1 MLEKIKFVILFIIFL
16 PLTAQF
22 PGTALMPLK
31 EVRNV
36 FGGSGSEINNS
47 MVRTADGGYALAG
60 RTLSNDGDV
69 SGNHGGADFSI
80 VKFSSHG
87 NIEWKKTFGGSA
99 NDNPGTIIQ
108 TADGGYAI
116 IGTSLSNDGDVSGNH
131 GSSDIWLIKLNS
143 SGILQWQKTFG
154 GTKEETGSSIIQT
167 SDGGYTLAGHTN
179 SNNGDVTMNQ
189 GNFDFWVIKV
199 TSMGILQWQKTFGG
213 TGIEDLNSFIQTSDG
228 SYIMA
233 GNTSS
238 NDGNVSGNHGG
249 VDFWVVKINSTGTL
263 QWQKAF
269 GGTNGEIAYSIVQT
283 SDGGYTLA
291 GRTGSNDGNV
301 SGNHGLQDFW
311 VIKINSVGTLQWQK
325 TFGGTDNDVGQS
337 MVQAADG
344 GYVIAGNTQSNDGD
358 VSGNHGSSDIWV
370 IKLNSTGILQWQ
382 KALGGTAYDE
392 DFTIIQTPT
401 GYLVAGRTNSNN
413 GDIAGPV
420 NGSFD
425 FIILRLD
432 TNGNNIR
439 LYDDIAL

>member
-1 MLEKIKFVILFIIFL
+1 MLEKIKFFILFLGFL
-16 PLTAQF
+16 TIKAQF
-22 PGTALMPLK
+22 PGTAVMPIK
-31 EVRNV
+31 EKRNI
-36 FGGSGSEINNS
+36 FGGSGSEIDNS
-47 MVRTADGGYALAG
+47 MVRTTDGGYALAG

-69 SGNHGGADFSI
+69 SGNHGGTDFWI

-87 NIEWKKTFGGSA
+87 NVEWKKTFGGSS
-99 NDNPGTIIQ
+99 NDSPGTIIQ

-131 GSSDIWLIKLNS
+131 GSADIWLIKLNS

-179 SNNGDVTMNQ
+179 SNNGDVTVNQ

-199 TSMGILQWQKTFGG
+199 TSTGILQWQKTFGG
-213 TGIEDLNSFIQTSDG
+213 TGIEYLNSFIQTSDG

-238 NDGNVSGNHGG
+238 NDGNVSGNHGI

-263 QWQKAF
+263 QWQRAF
-269 GGTNGEIAYSIVQT
+269 GGTKGDVANSIVQT
-283 SDGGYTLA
+283 GDGGYTLA
-291 GRTGSNDGNV
+291 GHTESNDGNV
-301 SGNHGLQDFW
+301 SGNHGSVDIW
-311 VIKINSVGTLQWQK
+311 VIKLNSAGTLQWQK
-325 TFGGTDNDVGQS
+325 TFGGTGSDFGQS
-337 MVQAADG
+337 IIQTTDG
-344 GYVIAGNTQSNDGD
+344 GYAVIGFTQSIDGD
-358 VSGNHGSSDIWV
+358 VSANHGSSDIWV
-370 IKLNSTGILQWQ
+370 TKLNSTGILQWQ

-392 DFTIIQTPT
+392 GFTIIQTPT
-401 GYLVAGRTNSNN
+401 GYLVAGRSSSND

-420 NGSFD
+420 NGSSD
-425 FIILRLD
+425 FLVLRLD
-432 TNGNNIR
+432 TNGNSIK